1 MRKAA
6 GPAAGS
12 GHGGAGARRGPGL
25 SSAGRNI
32 VGAPKTVGTSAASP
46 RPSSQGCVAKA
57 ASRPTSR
64 GSTIGTR
71 RLVSTP
77 LVARPTPKAKLASA
91 AEAAFPGPDTEVVSL
106 AAEETAL
113 AERPPDLDAELRDA
127 VLGVFRWCDADADG
141 VLNAAEYAASQ
152 RLIAELCSSDFD
164 EEAASAIFDS
174 ASDGGVGGLVDEED
188 FLRAM
193 QKLVNALNLPRRKL
207 LSGLT
212 RQTSKRSTTFDR
224 SVRDFKNALVRNVS
238 NMPEEPPFETGAPP
252 PELELWR
259 TDTGGHSFSFPP
271 GAVDESP
278 SAQIAFKLM
287 QFLGMRTEDS
297 SFIDAGLAAKM
308 LGHRQMFQNILNM
321 CGDIKG
327 VEVVTLGPGA
337 ITVDLFLAK
346 SMGAEEMFRIR
357 MTGIEL
363 RTAPTA
369 KLIAMGGFEP
379 APIEVSEIPP
389 ALLKEMQIADSGH
402 GPDLSALGQAP
413 PPPGITRQKSLM
425 CEADLQSSDL
435 VLTSAPVGRHLF
447 RIRFKLAES
456 PLGVAPNYLLL
467 LPRIKTTDTGHAR
480 YADHA
485 IRVDIPGVG
494 MQPNVKTF
502 NSFVLAS
509 IRGHT
514 LNRLVVEHEF
524 TSCQVRVQE
533 RSAARR
539 SHIVPVPKLSQE
551 ERAHNLASDVADAQ
565 RLRQLLQSKGLAR
578 RDGERDIAFA
588 VRLGRAL
595 CKGYEYDVDITE
607 ANIHDLTSLIW
618 DKGRGDCSA
627 FNAGFVYALRA
638 FDVPARVSLGFKYGQ
653 AVKQACG
660 AVAAPHA
667 EAEFYA
673 EGIGW
678 VPCDATL
685 GLKRLGHSGGA
696 ALTFVEWRPA
706 NLNLE
711 EAEELAQVLQPPQ
724 HLDYKLLQKEVEE
737 LAGGDTATAKEL
749 AHFLAKLQGLTKDQ
763 ADLQV
768 TQVLRLCDLEGQPRI
783 PVGLFARGWAT
794 VELGKFSELGAGGG
808 LISTAKAGAKFY
820 EGGPFKESPLEL
832 RSLKENMMVPD
843 DVEKVLETV
852 GGRPVTHD
860 WSSMWPYG
868 VFLCNYEFEEK
879 PFP

>member
-12 GHGGAGARRGPGL
+12 GHGGAGTRRGPGL
-25 SSAGRNI
+25 SGAGRSI
-32 VGAPKTVGTSAASP
+32 VGAPKV
-46 RPSSQGCVAKA
+46 

-64 GSTIGTR
+64 GSNIGTR
-71 RLVSTP
+71 RLISIP
-77 LVARPTPKAKLASA
+77 PAAKPTSKTKLASS
-91 AEAAFPGPDTEVVSL
+91 AEAAFSVADTEVASL
-106 AAEETAL
+106 AAGLGEETVL
-113 AERPPDLDAELRDA
+113 AERPPDLDDELRDA
-127 VLGVFRWCDADADG
+127 VLAVFRWCDADADG
-141 VLNAAEYAASQ
+141 VLNAAEYAAAQ
-152 RLIAELCSSDFD
+152 RLIAELCSGDFD

-174 ASDGGVGGLVDEED
+174 ASDGGVGGLIDEDE

-207 LSGLT
+207 LSGLS
-212 RQTSKRSTTFDR
+212 RQTSRRSTTFDR
-224 SVRDFKNALVRNVS
+224 SVRDFKDALVRNVS
-238 NMPEEPPFETGAPP
+238 NMPEEPFFEIGAAPP
-252 PELELWR
+252 EIELWR

-271 GAVDESP
+271 GAENGSP
-278 SAQIAFKLM
+278 SGQIAFKLM

-297 SFIDAGLAAKM
+297 SFIEAGLAAKM
-308 LGHRQMFQNILNM
+308 LGHRQMFQNILSM

-327 VEVVTLGPGA
+327 ADVVTPGPGA

-346 SMGAEEMFRIR
+346 SMRAEEMFRIR

-363 RTAPTA
+363 RTEPTA
-369 KLIAMGGFEP
+369 KLIGMGGFEP
-379 APIEVSEIPP
+379 APIDISEIPP
-389 ALLKEMQIADSGH
+389 ALLKEMKIADTGQ

-413 PPPGITRQKSLM
+413 PPPGITRQISLL
-425 CEADLQSSDL
+425 CEDDLQSSDL

-480 YADHA
+480 YVDHA

-494 MQPNVKTF
+494 MQPDVKTF

-514 LNRLVVEHEF
+514 VKRLVVEHEF

-565 RLRQLLQSKGLAR
+565 RLRQLLESKGLAR

-595 CKGYEYDVDITE
+595 CQGYEYDVDITE
-607 ANIHDLTSLIW
+607 AHIRNLTSLIW

-638 FDVPARVSLGFKYGQ
+638 FGVPARVSLGFKYGQ

-685 GLKRLGHSGGA
+685 GLKRLGHAGGS

-706 NLNLE
+706 NLDLE

-737 LAGGDTATAKEL
+737 LAGGNKATAKEL
-749 AHFLAKLQGLTKDQ
+749 AHVLAKLQGLTKEK
-763 ADLQV
+763 AELQV
-768 TQVLRLCDLEGQPRI
+768 TQVLRLFDLEGQPRI

-794 VELGKFSELGAGGG
+794 VELGKFSELGSGGG
-808 LISTAKAGAKFY
+808 LISTSKAGAKFY
-820 EGGPFKESPLEL
+820 EGGPFKDSPLEL
-832 RSLKENMMVPD
+832 RSLRENMMVPD
-843 DVEKVLETV
+843 DIEKVLETV
-852 GGRPVTHD
+852 GGRPINHD
-860 WSSMWPYG
+860 WSSMWPHG
-868 VFLCNYEFEEK
+868 VFLCNYEFEDK
-879 PFP
+879 PLP